1 MNLEYYLSVGFE
13 HCGFLVKSE
22 SVNKKYKVEMRY
34 KETFIPENRM
44 GVYVLADDKGDILK
58 IGETQ
63 NLRHRF
69 SCYESHSGP
78 TNKMIRE
85 NIEMN
90 DIVTV
95 LFLECPSY
103 EVGFGGVKVPSGINY
118 RILEKKLL
126 KQYQSKMQALPIWN
140 KGIQ

>member
-1 MNLEYYLSVGFE
+1 
-13 HCGFLVKSE
+13 
-22 SVNKKYKVEMRY
+22 
-34 KETFIPENRM
+34 
-44 GVYVLADDKGDILK
+44 
-58 IGETQ
+58 
-63 NLRHRF
+63 
-69 SCYESHSGP
+69 
-78 TNKMIRE
+78 MIRE

>member
-1 MNLEYYLSVGFE
+1 MNVEHYLSVGFQYS
-13 HCGFLVKSE
+13 GFLYKAE
-22 SVNKKYKVEMRY
+22 SVNKKYKVEMKYR
-34 KETFIPENRM
+34 ETFIPDNKM
-44 GVYVLADDKGDILK
+44 GVYILADDKNNILK

-85 NIEMN
+85 NIKMN

-118 RILEKKLL
+118 RILEKNLL
-126 KQYQSKMQALPIWN
+126 KQYQSRMQALPRWN

>member
-1 MNLEYYLSVGFE
+1 M
-13 HCGFLVKSE
+13 
-22 SVNKKYKVEMRY
+22 KYR
-34 KETFIPENRM
+34 ETFNPENKM
-44 GVYVLADDKGDILK
+44 GVYILADDKNNILK

-63 NLRHRF
+63 NMRHRF

-85 NIEMN
+85 NIEIN

-103 EVGFGGVKVPSGINY
+103 EVGFGGVNVPSGINY

-126 KQYQSKMQALPIWN
+126 KQYQSNMQALPRWN